1 MRKYKTLFSFSFRDY
16 GDHAGVWHD
25 GCKVGILSIYRKP
38 THDDMA
44 DYCRALAAY
53 LLEAA
58 HYCEHADDFCAPDF
72 DKEHREKQFDE
83 LREMMKPIFAKED

>member
-1 MRKYKTLFSFSFRDY
+1 MRNYKTLFSFSFRDY

-53 LLEAA
+53 LLEMA
-58 HYCEHADDFCAPDF
+58 HNYDNAGDFTMPKF
-72 DKEHREKQFDE
+72 DKEHREKQIDKV
-83 LREMMKPIFAKED
+83 REMMKPVLAKDN

>member
-1 MRKYKTLFSFSFRDY
+1 MRNYKTLFSFSFRDY
-16 GDHAGVWHD
+16 GDNITVMRD
-25 GCKVGILSIYRKP
+25 KCKEFICMTQDKSP
-38 THDDMA
+38 ESMA
-44 DYCRALAAY
+44 WCYQRLAAY